1 MVPAE
6 PVALVVIV
14 TVPDEQTA
22 VKLAEA
28 LLEHRAAACVHI
40 LPAGRSMYRWKGKLE
55 SASESTLLIKSSTSR
70 FAELEQLIRRLHPY
84 EVPEVIGIPIAESS
98 APYLN
103 WILDESR

>member
-40 LPAGRSMYRWKGKLE
+40 LPAGRSMYRW
-55 SASESTLLIKSSTSR
+55 
-70 FAELEQLIRRLHPY
+70 
-84 EVPEVIGIPIAESS
+84 
-98 APYLN
+98 
-103 WILDESR
+103 